1 MRERLPA
8 VFIQSV
14 RRLMRQVGL
23 YPEAHPL
30 TVEALG
36 AATEAAE
43 AVMSHDAADEF
54 VVTILDSAFY
64 HNRTAMPHTS
74 LEQHDVLREMQE
86 RGIQSIRIAR
96 PVSGGDLYDLAAF
109 IVGVAD
115 DLPADGTIRLND
127 STLTLADVAE
137 TPLSGLRGSYRSSLD
152 ALRSVTGSMMV
163 GGGFELTTVVDAVES
178 LFESTVA
185 NSSAALLLSTVKSHD
200 QYTYYHSVNACMLA
214 LATGRM
220 LGIDKEDLI
229 SIGVGAVLHDIGKVA
244 VSPTVLN
251 YPGRLDDE
259 QWREITYHPQEGA
272 LAIMAAGGDRHQV
285 AATVA
290 LEHHT
295 RFDGGGYPSVSRT
308 RKPHLYSRMVSI
320 VDVYDALTTRRAYR
334 RAETP
339 NQALQ
344 VILRDAGSHFDPDLV
359 RIFIGMMGIYP
370 PGSLLELRDGMKAL
384 VVERVDPGE
393 PLSALLVADSV
404 GHELTEPV
412 PVQIDPAQVTRQLL
426 PSHLGIDP
434 AAMVEYVA

>member
-8 VFIQSV
+8 TFIQSL

-23 YPEAHPL
+23 YPEQHPL
-30 TVEALG
+30 TVEALT
-36 AATEAAE
+36 AAVEAGDE
-43 AVMSHDAADEF
+43 VMADDGADEF
-54 VVTILDSAFY
+54 VITILDSAFY

-74 LEQHDVLREMQE
+74 LEQHDVLREMQD
-86 RGIQSIRIAR
+86 RGINSVRVMK
-96 PVSGGDLYDLAAF
+96 PLSGSDLYDLASF

-115 DLPADGTIRLND
+115 DLPAEGTVRLND

-152 ALRSVTGSMMV
+152 ALRTVTGSMMV
-163 GGGFELTTVVDAVES
+163 GGGFELTTVVEAVES
-178 LFESTVA
+178 LFESTVS

-229 SIGVGAVLHDIGKVA
+229 SIGVGAVLHDIGKVT
-244 VSPTVLN
+244 VSPGVLN
-251 YPGRLDDE
+251 YPGRLDKE

-272 LAIMAAGGDRHQV
+272 LAIMAAGGDRHQI

-290 LEHHT
+290 LEHHA
-295 RFDGGGYPSVSRT
+295 RFDGGGYPGLSRT
-308 RKPHLYSRMVSI
+308 RKPHVYSRMVSV

-344 VILRDAGSHFDPDLV
+344 VILKDAGSHFDPDVV

-370 PGSLLELRDGMKAL
+370 PGSLLELEDGMKAL
-384 VVERVDPGE
+384 VVARVDPGE
-393 PLSALLVADSV
+393 PLAGLLVADSV
-404 GHELTEPV
+404 GHELVEPV
-412 PVQIDPAQVTRQLL
+412 PVEIDPGRVTRQLL

-434 AAMVEYVA
+434 AAMVDYIA

>member
-8 VFIQSV
+8 TFITAI

-23 YPEAHPL
+23 YPEQHPL
-30 TVEALG
+30 TVEAL
-36 AATEAAE
+36 ASAVASAE
-43 AVMSHDAADEF
+43 AVMVHDSADEF
-54 VVTILDSAFY
+54 VITILDSAFY
-64 HNRTAMPHTS
+64 HNRSAMPHTS
-74 LEQHDVLREMQE
+74 LEHHDVLREMQE
-86 RGIQSIRIAR
+86 RGIHSIRVMR
-96 PVSGGDLYDLAAF
+96 PVSGSDLYDLTAF

-152 ALRSVTGSMMV
+152 ALRSVTSSMMV

-185 NSSAALLLSTVKSHD
+185 NSAAALLLSTVKSHD
-200 QYTYYHSVNACMLA
+200 QYTFYHSVNACMLA

-220 LGIDKEDLI
+220 VGIDKTDLI
-229 SIGVGAVLHDIGKVA
+229 SIGVGAVLHDIGKVT
-244 VSPTVLN
+244 VSPSVLN
-251 YPGRLDDE
+251 YPGRLDKD

-272 LAIMAAGGDRHQV
+272 LAIMAAGGDRHQI

-290 LEHHT
+290 LEHHN
-295 RFDGGGYPSVSRT
+295 RFDGAGYPSSSRT
-308 RKPHLYSRMVSI
+308 RKPHVYSRMVSV

-334 RAETP
+334 RVETP

-344 VILRDAGSHFDPDLV
+344 VILRDASSHFDPDLV

-370 PGSLLELRDGMKAL
+370 PGSLLELEDGMKAL
-384 VVERVDPGE
+384 VVQRVAPGE
-393 PLSALLVADSV
+393 PLSGLLVADSV
-404 GHELTEPV
+404 GHELTEPI
-412 PVQIDPAQVTRQLL
+412 PIQIDTSQVTRQLL

-434 AAMVEYVA
+434 AAMVDYVA